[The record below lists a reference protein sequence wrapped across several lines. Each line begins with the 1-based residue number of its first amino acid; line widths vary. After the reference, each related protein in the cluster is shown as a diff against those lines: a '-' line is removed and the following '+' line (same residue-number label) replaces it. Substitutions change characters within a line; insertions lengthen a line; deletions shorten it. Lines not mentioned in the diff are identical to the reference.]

1 MDNLASINALYN
13 EAKDELEGS
22 KADQAELTE
31 LREMKSDVERKE
43 KQQAGIIEN
52 QVGTSLLWLAV
63 VSGGKGGGRSRVVGS
78 AGHMSVAWKA
88 VGAGIRRATSV
99 IKGDRQRVGK
109 GREKV

>member
-31 LREMKSDVERKE
+31 LREMKSDIERKE

-52 QVGTSLLWLAV
+52 QVGVSCLLWQWCK
-63 VSGGKGGGRSRVVGS
+63 GEGGGGGQTQGCRQGCREHRADELSMADSGCRHQQGNVG
-78 AGHMSVAWKA
+78 
-88 VGAGIRRATSV
+88 
-99 IKGDRQRVGK
+99 DQR
-109 GREKV
+109 

>member
-31 LREMKSDVERKE
+31 LREMKSDIERKE

-52 QVGTSLLWLAV
+52 QVGVSCLLRQWCKGEKGV
-63 VSGGKGGGRSRVVGS
+63 GWGKHRVVGKAVGS
-78 AGHMSVAWKA
+78 IGQMSLAWQT
-88 VGAGIRRATSV
+88 VGAGISRAMSV
-99 IKGDRQRVGK
+99 IKGDRQGV
-109 GREKV
+109 